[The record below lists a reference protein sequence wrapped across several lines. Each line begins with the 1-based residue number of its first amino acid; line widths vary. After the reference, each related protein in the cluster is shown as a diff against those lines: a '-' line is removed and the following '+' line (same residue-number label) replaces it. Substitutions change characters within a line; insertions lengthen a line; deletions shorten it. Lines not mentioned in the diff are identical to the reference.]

1 MGIPLR
7 GKKNEGVGAKA
18 IEMGGGVRMV
28 SLKVQKGGLRDE
40 EELQECKDDRV

>member
-1 MGIPLR
+1 M
-7 GKKNEGVGAKA
+7 EGGDKA

-40 EELQECKDDRV
+40 EELQECKDESLNKIH